1 MMQKSISV
9 GYSHVTRSIKACAA
23 LIAVTIS
30 LFAAPALADDLPAPL
45 IMAFGDSLTA
55 GYGVG
60 PGASFPDQLQDAL
73 RAGAFP
79 NVKVHNAG
87 VSGDTSAGGRS
98 RLAWNLAG
106 LGATPDLLILELGA
120 NDALRG
126 IAPERTRKNIH
137 AILEQLQKRG
147 IRVLMTGMLAPPNMG
162 DEYGAEFNAIF
173 PELAAE
179 FGVAFYPFFLEGV
192 VADAALNQDDG
203 IHPTKEGVAIIV
215 ENIMPAVLKALDA
228 SEQSATAGQAAL
240 AQ

>member
-1 MMQKSISV
+1 MTQKSISV
-9 GYSHVTRSIKACAA
+9 GYSRVRAAIKACTT
-23 LIAVTIS
+23 LFVLTLS
-30 LFAAPALADDLPAPL
+30 LFAVPAFADDSKSPL

-55 GYGVG
+55 GYGLE
-60 PGASFPDQLQDAL
+60 PGASFPDQLQEAL
-73 RAGAFP
+73 HAEPLA

-106 LGATPDLLILELGA
+106 LGAKPDLLILELGA

-126 IAPERTRKNIH
+126 IAPERTAKNIH
-137 AILEQLQKRG
+137 AILTELQKRE
-147 IRVLMTGMLAPPNMG
+147 IPVLLTGMLAPPNLG

-173 PELAAE
+173 PALAEE
-179 FGVAFYPFFLEGV
+179 FGVAFYPFFLDGV
-192 VADAALNQDDG
+192 VADAALNQADG

-215 ENIMPAVLKALDA
+215 KNIIPSVLEALAA
-228 SEQSATAGQAAL
+228 SEPPATADQAAL